1 MPIVGFLNSKGGVGK
16 STLCAAVAVR
26 ASKDFPNVCL
36 VDLDPQE
43 SIADWW
49 RRRGPGEPDNPRLI
63 EGVTRASD
71 AVKAL
76 QHEHCDWVFLDGP
89 PGSLLVTDD
98 AIGISHFVVIPMR
111 PSPLDILASQ
121 DAVRLCL
128 DAGRP
133 FAIVFNSCKGGASDK
148 LLNDARATLKQ
159 QRVPMTDAAVTQ
171 RNSYV
176 TAMTG
181 GKTGPERD
189 AVAAEEIDALWREIK
204 AATLKSMKPRSGG
217 KGKKGSA

>member
-1 MPIVGFLNSKGGVGK
+1 MTDHLREYSTPALYRLPGAEPANSLKE
-16 STLCAAVAVR
+16 
-26 ASKDFPNVCL
+26 FPNVCL

-43 SIADWW
+43 SVGDWW
-49 RRRGPGEPDNPRLI
+49 RRRGEPDNPRLI
-63 EGVTRASD
+63 EGASRASD

-98 AIGISHFVVIPMR
+98 AIRISHFVVIPMR

-128 DAGRP
+128 DAERP
-133 FAIVFNSCKGGASDK
+133 YAIVFNSCKGGTNDK
-148 LLNDARATLKQ
+148 LLSDARATLKY
-159 QRVPMTDAAVTQ
+159 QRVPMTDAVITQ

-189 AVAAEEIDALWREIK
+189 ATAAEEIDALWREIK
-204 AATLKSMKPRSGG
+204 AATLRAVKSRNG
-217 KGKKGSA
+217 KSGKKGSA